1 MKNILSIV
9 FYCVVFQGFSQNYF
23 DVVNLTYINTPANDF
38 EVSND
43 QTTVNELNLEVNFP
57 VVLNKKTI
65 LLTGIFANKTRVRL
79 GPNEPKN
86 SNLQVLGFNV
96 GINKTFSD
104 KWSATFMAYPK
115 IASDNL
121 TLSSDNLQFGFLSL
135 FTKKK
140 HSNLKYKYGVF
151 VNTEK
156 FGLAVIPVFGLYY
169 LSPNKKFEANLTLP
183 IKADVTYKL
192 GEKFWMGFR
201 FDGIG
206 TSYSLNEQ
214 NFTNGDAYVSKA
226 SIEMAPY
233 LRFKLSKSLYINT
246 KFGYAFSRKYR
257 VFNADDKIDLAVTSI
272 YFGDNRTQLNEN
284 FADGAIFK
292 IELMYRLHFD

>member
-1 MKNILSIV
+1 MKNIFSIIL
-9 FYCVVFQGFSQNYF
+9 FCVVFQGVSQNYF
-23 DVVNLTYINTPANDF
+23 DIVSLTYINTPVNDF
-38 EVSND
+38 EISNGD
-43 QTTVNELNLEVNFP
+43 TNVEELNVEVNFP

-65 LLTGIFANKTRVRL
+65 LLTGLFANRTKVGL
-79 GPNEPKN
+79 DANLPS
-86 SNLQVLGFNV
+86 SNLQVLGLNI
-96 GINKTFSD
+96 GINKTFND
-104 KWSATFMAYPK
+104 VWSATFMAYPK
-115 IASDNL
+115 IAADEL
-121 TLSSDNLQFGFLSL
+121 KLSSDNLQVGFLSL

-140 HSNLKYKYGVF
+140 RSNLKYKYGAF
-151 VNTEK
+151 LNTEK
-156 FGLAVIPVFGLYY
+156 FGLLVLPIFGLYY

-192 GEKFWMGFR
+192 NEKFWMGFR

-214 NFTNGDAYVSKA
+214 NYNNGGAYVSKA

-246 KFGYAFSRKYR
+246 KFGYAFSRNYR

-272 YFGDNRTQLNEN
+272 YFGDDRTQLNEN
-284 FADGAIFK
+284 FADGAVFK
-292 IELMYRLHFD
+292 IELLYRLNFN